1 MNNRRSMQKLIE
13 VLDILSQFNQME
25 LKEMKDYLRNNL
37 ESESNKSSEQ
47 NISKSKRSQFLS
59 LADKN
64 KIDIIGE
71 LPFLL
76 NSTKYFK
83 SINDIKDFSEKFL
96 LIPVPKGNKSKRE
109 LIGII
114 VVGIA
119 ELPPKETQR
128 IKDALNEVMEKVTTG
143 KTDNIFLEWEKAIS
157 SIKFQR

>member
-1 MNNRRSMQKLIE
+1 MNQA
-13 VLDILSQFNQME
+13 D
-25 LKEMKDYLRNNL
+25 LKEIKDYLRNNL
-37 ESESNKSSEQ
+37 DYELNKPYEQ
-47 NISKSKRSQFLS
+47 NISKSKKWEFLS

-64 KIDIIGE
+64 KIDIIGG

-96 LIPVPKGNKSKRE
+96 LIPIPRGNKTRRE

-128 IKDALNEVMEKVTTG
+128 IKDVLNEVMEKVTTG